1 MKKTMRTM
9 LCGIA
14 ALAASTGAFAA
25 EPIKIGAIFSVTGPA
40 SFLGEPEKNTAK
52 MLEEQI
58 NKAGGLLGRPV
69 EIVVYDD
76 ESDPT
81 KAVTAVDRLI
91 KMDGVVAIVGPS
103 TTGSTLAVAPKA
115 IAAKI
120 PLISCAAAKKIVD
133 PVNPWVF
140 KTPQHD
146 ALAVKKIY
154 QNLQATGSRTWRF
167 SPPRTLSAP
176 RAVRSSRAL
185 RRATV
190 SPWSPTRSSGPRT
203 PT

>member
-1 MKKTMRTM
+1 MKKALAVL
-9 LCGIA
+9 LCGFA
-14 ALAASTGAFAA
+14 AFAATRTFAA

-52 MLEEQI
+52 MLEEEI

-69 EIVVYDD
+69 EIVAYDD

-81 KAVTAVDRLI
+81 KAVTAIDRLI
-91 KMDGVVAIVGPS
+91 KMDNVVAIVGPS

-115 IAAKI
+115 EAAKI

-133 PVNPWVF
+133 PVTPSIF
-140 KTPQHD
+140 KTAQHD
-146 ALAVKKIY
+146 ALFVKKIY
-154 QNLQATGSRTWRF
+154 QHLQAKGLKKSRSF
-167 SPPRTLSAP
+167 PPPTPSAP
-176 RAVRSSRAL
+176 PGARSSRILPPGTAS
-185 RRATV
+185 T
-190 SPWSPTRSSGPRT
+190 SSPTRSSAPRT